1 MPSARAKPS
10 AAASNVLEEA
20 SGERIPSPKKFDVSV
35 GARIKL
41 VPPTIA
47 PDMSLACRARQAS
60 WRATSDAEQAV
71 LITTLRVVSVM
82 MMAEACKREKKSK
95 CSGERIRK
103 KHRINKQSGKE

>member
-1 MPSARAKPS
+1 M
-10 AAASNVLEEA
+10 
-20 SGERIPSPKKFDVSV
+20 PSPKKFDVSV

-47 PDMSLACRARQAS
+47 PDMSLACKARQAS

-82 MMAEACKREKKSK
+82 TMVEACDKEKKSK
-95 CSGERIRK
+95 SREER
-103 KHRINKQSGKE
+103 NK